1 MDAGMP
7 PSWNGRFPNVSIA
20 GSGNMSQIVIEKC
33 IRRESNPGNKL
44 GRLES

>member
-1 MDAGMP
+1 MNTEIQNDDISVAEVLTHKLKEVMRKE
-7 PSWNGRFPNVSIA
+7 W
-20 GSGNMSQIVIEKC
+20 C

>member
-7 PSWNGRFPNVSIA
+7 PSWNGRFPNAVTA
-20 GSGNMSQIVIEKC
+20 GNGSMSQIVREKC

>member
-1 MDAGMP
+1 MP
-7 PSWNGRFPNVSIA
+7 PSWNGRFPNAITA
-20 GSGNMSQIVIEKC
+20 GSGNMSQMVREKC